1 MAEVRVEFVPI
12 ARFYLGT
19 FGLDHMQLVYQP
31 GEFAAMSNQ
40 DNWYVLEGLF
50 LTTALGKFLGVEGA
64 NGTTRL
70 PAANGGLSGFELELV
85 IGTPSSRGSRILPIN
100 TSAIEAFRLM
110 AQFGG
115 QIADNAFPYI
125 GYGPP
130 YTPFPTFNSSSVIS
144 SLAWEVGVDINV
156 NLPYGIRFSPGTSTL
171 LGTRGDD
178 VLTMPENSFDTL
190 AGGYGNDEFNAS
202 NSTYRVDKLFG
213 GAGNDIFHWSSGFN
227 IINGGEPTL
236 SQSEDGED
244 TVDYIGAGTI
254 HIKGNRELIPGL
266 SRY

>member
-40 DNWYVLEGLF
+40 DDWYVLEGLF
-50 LTTALGKFLGVEGA
+50 LTTALGKFLGVEGT
-64 NGTTRL
+64 NGKTRL

-115 QIADNAFPYI
+115 QIADNAFP
-125 GYGPP
+125 
-130 YTPFPTFNSSSVIS
+130 
-144 SLAWEVGVDINV
+144 
-156 NLPYGIRFSPGTSTL
+156 
-171 LGTRGDD
+171 
-178 VLTMPENSFDTL
+178 
-190 AGGYGNDEFNAS
+190 
-202 NSTYRVDKLFG
+202 
-213 GAGNDIFHWSSGFN
+213 
-227 IINGGEPTL
+227 
-236 SQSEDGED
+236 
-244 TVDYIGAGTI
+244 
-254 HIKGNRELIPGL
+254 
-266 SRY
+266 